1 MASYPAP
8 DDRRSNTFNETDYL
22 TTPAELASVGKD
34 GKYVKIGGDFMS
46 GALSAPSLST
56 NELTF
61 PTGVQTQPFTD
72 VLKELVGTMKTKTQ
86 NLASPVLGTTEIN
99 GLTATNNLRL
109 YNGTLTFADASVQTR
124 AFSDADRIN
133 LDACVTKTTS
143 VSYDPALLKTT
154 VANSLHATT
163 FTTGSFNSSHLSGT
177 TSNVQQQLVDSNLRT
192 RFLNSSQPE
201 GKNRTLVGGTLD
213 TNFINLYSTET
224 ETATLKFSD
233 DTRQSTAFQDS
244 DKADLAN
251 VMNRTQFVASYQTYN
266 QPGTTVVDGN
276 LHSNFVRLYDTYND
290 TARVVFPDQTTQS
303 SAFTTAHRTK
313 LNSVR
318 GSPIG
323 AVQMF
328 VGITDPPST
337 DGTQWMKCDGRVVT
351 IAAYPEL
358 YALIGNSFAPN
369 DDPIAGLFYLPDTT
383 NLFIKG
389 AGTYN
394 SKYNFIQVQAGAPG
408 SFQGHQVG
416 SHKHQYT
423 DQGNTQINVVKN
435 VNNVSD
441 PVKTDVANDSSG
453 TYFTGS
459 EVFTASNV
467 PITHNETRPN
477 CMFLTYI
484 ICVK

>member
-22 TTPAELASVGKD
+22 TTPAELASVGEN
-34 GKYVKIGGDFMS
+34 KYVKIGGDFMS
-46 GALSAPSLST
+46 GPLSAPSLST

-61 PTGVQTQPFTD
+61 PTGVQTKPFTD
-72 VLKELVGTMKTKTQ
+72 VLKELVDTMKTKTQ
-86 NLASPVLGTTEIN
+86 NLASPVLGVTEIN

-109 YNGTLTFADASVQTR
+109 YNGTLTFADNSIQTQ
-124 AFSDADRIN
+124 AFTNTDRVN
-133 LDACVTKTTS
+133 LDTCVTKTTS
-143 VSYDPALLKTT
+143 ISYEPGWLKTS
-154 VANSLHATT
+154 VANTLHAEY
-163 FTTGSFNSSHLSGT
+163 FTTGSFNSSHLTGT
-177 TSNVQQQLVDSNLRT
+177 SSNLQQQLVDSNLRT
-192 RFLNSSQPE
+192 RFINSSQPE

-233 DTRQSTAFQDS
+233 DTQQSTAFRTS
-244 DKADLAN
+244 DKADLET
-251 VMNRTQFVASYQTYN
+251 VMNRTQFVASYQTYG

-276 LHSNFVRLYDTYND
+276 LHCNFFRLYDTYND
-290 TARVVFPDQTTQS
+290 TAKVVFPDQTSQS
-303 SAFTTAHRTK
+303 SAFTAAHRTK

-328 VGITDPPST
+328 VGVTDPPST
-337 DGTQWMKCDGRVVT
+337 DGTEWMKCDGRVIT

-369 DDPIAGLFYLPDTT
+369 SDPIAGLFYLPDTT

-389 AGTYN
+389 AGNYN

-416 SHKHQYT
+416 SHKHEYT

-435 VNNVSD
+435 VSGATDV
-441 PVKTDVANDSSG
+441 VKTAVANDSSG
-453 TYFTGS
+453 TYLTGS
-459 EVFTASNV
+459 DTFTASNALMS
-467 PITHNETRPN
+467 NETRPN

>member
-22 TTPAELASVGKD
+22 TTPAELASVGED
-34 GKYVKIGGDFMS
+34 GKYVRIGGDFMT

-56 NELTF
+56 NDLTF

-72 VLKELVGTMKTKTQ
+72 VLKELVETLKTKTQ
-86 NLASPVLGTTEIN
+86 NLASPVLGVTEIN

-109 YNGTLTFADASVQTR
+109 YNGTLTFADASVQTV
-124 AFSDADRIN
+124 AFTDTDRVN
-133 LDACVTKTTS
+133 LDTCVGKTTS

-163 FTTGSFNSSHLSGT
+163 FTTDSFNSSHLSGT
-177 TSNVQQQLVDSNLRT
+177 TSNIQQQLVDSNLRT
-192 RFLNSSQPE
+192 RFINSSQIE
-201 GKNRTLVGGTLD
+201 GLNRTLVGGALD
-213 TNFINLYSTET
+213 TNFINLYSTQT
-224 ETATLKFSD
+224 STATLKFSD
-233 DTRQSTAFQDS
+233 DTEQTTAFQDS
-244 DKADLAN
+244 DKTNLDSIKN
-251 VMNRTQFVASYQTYN
+251 KTQYMSVQSVSGQPPRTAVSGKLDT
-266 QPGTTVVDGN
+266 
-276 LHSNFVRLYDTYND
+276 NFINLYDDYGTVATLTYG
-290 TARVVFPDQTTQS
+290 DQTAQS

-313 LNSVR
+313 LNGLR

-337 DGTQWMKCDGRVVT
+337 NGTHWMKCDGRVVS
-351 IAAYPEL
+351 IATYPEL

-369 DDPIAGLFYLPDTT
+369 SDPIAGLFYLPDTT

-389 AGTYN
+389 AGDYN
-394 SKYNFIQVQAGAPG
+394 SKYNFIQVQGGAPG
-408 SFQGHQVG
+408 SFQGRQVG

-467 PITHNETRPN
+467 PITPI

>member
-22 TTPAELASVGKD
+22 TTPSELASVGEG
-34 GKYVKIGGDFMS
+34 GKYVKVSGDFMS
-46 GALSAPSLST
+46 GPLSAPSLST
-56 NELTF
+56 NDLTF
-61 PTGVQTQPFTD
+61 PTGVQTQAFTNM
-72 VLKELVGTMKTKTQ
+72 LYELVNTMKTKTQ

-109 YNGTLTFADASVQTR
+109 YNGTLTFADASVQTV
-124 AFSDADRIN
+124 AFTNDDRVN
-133 LDACVTKTTS
+133 LDTCVTKTTS
-143 VSYDPALLKTT
+143 LSYEPAWLKTT
-154 VANSLHATT
+154 VAHTLHADY

-177 TSNVQQQLVDSNLRT
+177 TGNLQQQLVDSNLRT
-192 RFLNSSQPE
+192 RFINSSQPE

-233 DTRQSTAFQDS
+233 DTQQRTAFQDS

-276 LHSNFVRLYDTYND
+276 LHCNFFRLYDTYND

-337 DGTQWMKCDGRVVT
+337 DGTQWMKCDGRVIT

-389 AGTYN
+389 AGNYN
-394 SKYNFIQVQAGAPG
+394 SKYNFIQVQGGAPG

-416 SHKHQYT
+416 AHKHEYT
-423 DQGNTQINVVKN
+423 DQGNTQISVVKN
-435 VNNVSD
+435 VSGVSD
-441 PVKTDVANDSSG
+441 VAKTSVANDSSG
-453 TYFTGS
+453 TYLTGS
-459 EVFTASNV
+459 DTFTASNALMS
-467 PITHNETRPN
+467 NETRPN